1 MNFSWNQAP
10 FIRLIFP
17 FIGGILSGIYFKQPV
32 SFLFWVII
40 FLLFTFIST
49 ILFKKISSNFK
60 LRWLQG
66 IIINLVLF
74 SVGYRLTI
82 FRTAAYDQNHFSN
95 YLKDNSTLI
104 ATLTEPLKDNPKSYK
119 TTVEVNQIYTNNQS
133 TTTNGKCIVYFKKDS
148 TASKL
153 NYGDVILIHTN
164 PTLLE
169 SPKNPD
175 EFNYKRYLSFHN
187 IYHRLYVKPDDWKDL
202 KKNNGHSILQIAYD
216 IRFYL
221 LDILNQHLPDQDEFA
236 VASAL
241 LLGYKNDLSDD
252 LTNAY
257 ASSGAMHVLAV
268 SGLHVG
274 IIYILLNL
282 SLAFLDK
289 RKYGTYIKTI
299 ILILALWLYALIT
312 GLSPSVFR
320 AATMF
325 SFIIVGSSLKKYT
338 NIYNTLCVSAFV
350 LLLYDPYLI
359 MQVGFQLSYLA
370 VLGIVYLYP
379 KLYNQFTTNNWL
391 LDKIWSITA
400 VSIAAQIATFPL
412 GLLYF
417 HQFPVYFLV
426 SNLIVIPGATFILYF
441 GICLFIVS
449 QIGVL
454 ANVVGIM
461 LLYIIKSLNY
471 CIFLFEG
478 FPYSKIYGISI
489 TILDTWLIYFL
500 IIGLIVFLT
509 TKRKWTLTV
518 VCGVAIL
525 LATGN
530 LLDNFTTS
538 SQKKIIFY
546 SVPKTTAI
554 NFVSGNKS
562 ILASNSSLL
571 DDEQKMLFHL
581 KNNLWTLG
589 IDQLEKVSL
598 DNSNQNY
605 QAPDIYFRNNFIQF
619 CDKKLMLLKDS
630 NFSTSIEPIEV
641 DYLILSNNIKVKIEN
656 LAKIIH
662 FKQLIIDSS
671 NSYWYAKKIMDEC
684 QKHQIA
690 CFDVTRKAL
699 IMNI

>member
-1 MNFSWNQAP
+1 MSFFWNQAP
-10 FIRLIFP
+10 FVRLIFP
-17 FIGGILSGIYFKQPV
+17 FIGGILSGIYFKQPL

-40 FLLFTFIST
+40 FLIVTFISA
-49 ILFKKISSNFK
+49 ILFKKIASNFK
-60 LRWLQG
+60 LRWFQG
-66 IIINLVLF
+66 IIINIILICLGYQLVISNTSLH
-74 SVGYRLTI
+74 
-82 FRTAAYDQNHFSN
+82 DQKHFSN

-104 ATLTEPLKDNPKSYK
+104 ATLTEPLKDNPKSYQ

-148 TASKL
+148 TSTSL
-153 NYGDVILIHTN
+153 HYGDVILIHAN
-164 PTLLE
+164 PSSLE

-187 IYHRLYVKPDDWKDL
+187 IYHRLYLKPGDWSDL
-202 KKNNGHSILQIAYD
+202 KKNNGNIILQTAYR

-221 LDILNQHLPDQDEFA
+221 LGILNQHLPDQDELA

-282 SLAFLDK
+282 SLTFLDK
-289 RKYGTYIKTI
+289 RKYGTQIKTI

-379 KLYNQFTTNNWL
+379 KLYNQFTINNWL

-417 HQFPVYFLV
+417 HQFPVYFLI
-426 SNLIVIPGATFILYF
+426 SNLIVIPAATFILYF
-441 GICLFIVS
+441 GISLFIVS
-449 QIGVL
+449 QIAVL
-454 ANVVGIM
+454 SNVVGIM
-461 LLYIIKSLNY
+461 LLYIIKGLNY

-489 TILDTWLIYFL
+489 TILDTWFIYFL
-500 IIGLIVFLT
+500 IIGLIVFIT
-509 TKRKWTLTV
+509 TKRPWALAVTFGL
-518 VCGVAIL
+518 AIL
-525 LATGN
+525 LTTGN
-530 LLDNFTTS
+530 LLDNFKS
-538 SQKKIIFY
+538 HHQKKIIFY
-546 SVPKTTAI
+546 SIPKTTAI
-554 NFVSGNKS
+554 CFVHGKKS
-562 ILASNSSLL
+562 TLTSNASLL
-571 DDEQKMLFHL
+571 NDEQKLLFHV
-581 KNNLWTLG
+581 KHNLWTLG
-589 IDQLEKVSL
+589 IDQLEKISL
-598 DNSNQNY
+598 DSSNQSY
-605 QAPDIYFRNNFIQF
+605 QTSDIFFRNNFIQF
-619 CDKKLMLLKDS
+619 CDKKILLLNDP
-630 NFSTSIEPIEV
+630 NFLTSVEPIEV
-641 DYLILSNNIKVKIEN
+641 DYLILSNNIKFKIEN
-656 LAKIIH
+656 LSKIIH

-671 NSYWYAKKIMDEC
+671 NSYWYAKKITNEC
-684 QKHQIA
+684 KRLKITYA
-690 CFDVTRKAL
+690 DVTRNAL